1 MLRMPVIH
9 TPPPTCPPVSWQQGT
24 ASLDNFE
31 LVDSTAS
38 KTCMRNEGQPSG
50 NRTLSPL
57 IGFTYMLLFASFLA
71 LSGCKK
77 FDELIGARK
86 AETSSTSSV
95 RALPDDT
102 LFIGTSRAV
111 WLKPN
116 RTLPKKLHDQLKA
129 QAYREARKLID
140 KDVREKVKAA
150 YPNDCH
156 FGNFTFEYDIAWNY
170 FSYDMET
177 VRTRKNGWRL
187 VRVLCKTTWRL
198 GWCKQRYTGDRSMN
212 ISGSRIPY
220 STPNPALK
228 GM

>member
-1 MLRMPVIH
+1 MLKMPIAH
-9 TPPPTCPPVSWQQGT
+9 KPPPTFLPGGQQQIT
-24 ASLDNFE
+24 APLDQFE
-31 LVDSTAS
+31 QVDHNSIS
-38 KTCMRNEGQPSG
+38 H
-50 NRTLSPL
+50 RTHLSSPL
-57 IGFTYMLLFASFLA
+57 LGLTCTLLFASFLA

-86 AETSSTSSV
+86 SETSSTNSV
-95 RALPDDT
+95 RTLPDDA
-102 LFIGTSRAV
+102 LFIGASKTV

-129 QAYREARKLID
+129 QAYREARKLMD

-170 FSYDMET
+170 FSYDLET
-177 VRTRKNGWRL
+177 LTTRKNGWRR
-187 VRVLCKTTWRL
+187 VRVLCKATWKS
-198 GWCKQRYTGDRSMN
+198 GWCRQRYSGDRSMN

-220 STPNPALK
+220 SIPNPALT
-228 GM
+228 GR